1 MKFQII
7 ITYTGVL
14 TCMGYFGGYPLLVSS
29 SGGLRFSCCK
39 MLLHILPCMLKLVPI
54 AIALAFVGKDEM
66 ERRIE
71 RVYNIAI
78 YHIEGGISYK

>member
-1 MKFQII
+1 MNFQTII
-7 ITYTGVL
+7 YTGVL

-71 RVYNIAI
+71 RV
-78 YHIEGGISYK
+78 